1 MNGFTLVNTLLA
13 AKKKGLLMW
22 NVVAVSRGFHG
33 GKLREVLALKQLMTK
48 ISLWLCVFGCC
59 HTTLLSATQAQTR
72 PRLLEVNLPSGHESG
87 LPIHW
92 DSEYGLLLKS
102 SGSMIELDIADVRSH
117 RVTEEEFVPQS
128 LTSARSLLQ
137 AEMGSNF
144 ETATVGPYVLVAP
157 RGHVDRWR
165 ERFRV
170 LLAGYSRYF
179 ETRGWQL
186 RTPDF
191 PLCVIILPS
200 KADFDRYCQQQLGKS
215 MANLMGYYF
224 PKTNRCVLF
233 EVGGGTATTDWS
245 ETERTIVHEAV
256 HQLAYNTGIH
266 ERLAD
271 NPQWV
276 VEGLATMFEEPAVF
290 DSRSAS
296 RTVAGRLN
304 QQQLV
309 TLRRVLADPAAL
321 ESQLSSLVTSND
333 MFKRDAQ
340 MAYALSWGLTFYLAE
355 RMSGQ
360 YGNYTQ
366 RMARLGK
373 LRAYGAADRA
383 RDFSRAFEGDV
394 SMIANQMQRF
404 YQGL

>member
-1 MNGFTLVNTLLA
+1 MLRNTLLF
-13 AKKKGLLMW
+13 GLL
-22 NVVAVSRGFHG
+22 
-33 GKLREVLALKQLMTK
+33 LLPTE
-48 ISLWLCVFGCC
+48 
-59 HTTLLSATQAQTR
+59 TTYGQAR
-72 PRLLEVNLPSGHESG
+72 PKLLEVQLPSGQESG

-117 RVTEEEFVPQS
+117 RVMQEDFVPQS

-137 AEMGSNF
+137 AELGGNF
-144 ETATVGPYVLVAP
+144 ETATVGPYVLAAP
-157 RGHVDRWR
+157 RGNVERWR

-191 PLCVIILPS
+191 PLCVLILPS
-200 KADFDRYCQQQLGKS
+200 KADFERYCQQQLGKS
-215 MANLMGYYF
+215 MPNLMGYYF

-233 EVGGGTATTDWS
+233 EVGGGTASTDWS

-290 DSRSAS
+290 DSRSAT
-296 RTVAGRLN
+296 RTVAGRIN

-309 TLRRVLADPAAL
+309 TLRRLTEDPAAL
-321 ESQLSSLVTSND
+321 ERQLNALITSND
-333 MFKRDAQ
+333 MFKRDPQ
-340 MAYALSWGLTFYLAE
+340 TAYALSWGLTFYLAE
-355 RMSGQ
+355 RMSSQ

-373 LRAYGAADRA
+373 LKTYGTADRA
-383 RDFSRAFEGDV
+383 RDFARAFEGDT
-394 SMIANQMQRF
+394 SMITTQLQRF

>member
-1 MNGFTLVNTLLA
+1 
-13 AKKKGLLMW
+13 
-22 NVVAVSRGFHG
+22 
-33 GKLREVLALKQLMTK
+33 MTK
-48 ISLWLCVFGCC
+48 IALWLCVFSCC
-59 HTTLLSATQAQTR
+59 HTVLISATQAQTK
-72 PRLLEVNLPSGHESG
+72 PRLLEVHLPNGHESG

-92 DSEYGLLLKS
+92 DSDYGLLLKS

-117 RVTEEEFVPQS
+117 RVIEEEFVPQS

-137 AEMGSNF
+137 AEMGGNF

-157 RGHVDRWR
+157 RGHVERWR

-179 ETRGWQL
+179 ETRGWRL

-290 DSRSAS
+290 DSRAAS
-296 RTVAGRLN
+296 KSVAGRVN

-321 ESQLSSLVTSND
+321 ESQLQSLVTSND

-383 RDFSRAFEGDV
+383 RDFARAFEGDV

-404 YQGL
+404 YQGF

>member
-1 MNGFTLVNTLLA
+1 MFKNAQLFCCLSCCLLV
-13 AKKKGLLMW
+13 GL
-22 NVVAVSRGFHG
+22 RG
-33 GKLREVLALKQLMTK
+33 A
-48 ISLWLCVFGCC
+48 S
-59 HTTLLSATQAQTR
+59 AQTK
-72 PRLLEVNLPSGHESG
+72 PKLLEVHLPNGQESG

-92 DSEYGLLLKS
+92 DKEYGLLLKS
-102 SGSMIELDIADVRSH
+102 SGSMIELDIANVRSH
-117 RVTEEEFVPQS
+117 RIMEEEFVPQS

-137 AEMGSNF
+137 AEMGNNF
-144 ETATVGPYVLVAP
+144 ETATVGPYVLAAP
-157 RGHVDRWR
+157 RGNVDRWR

-186 RTPDF
+186 RAPDF
-191 PLCVIILPS
+191 PLCVLILPS

-215 MANLMGYYF
+215 MPNLMGYYF

-233 EVGGGTATTDWS
+233 EVGGGTASTDWS

-296 RTVAGRLN
+296 RTVAGRVN
-304 QQQLV
+304 HTQLGG
-309 TLRRVLADPAAL
+309 LRRVLADTATL
-321 ESQLSSLVTSND
+321 ESQLTALVTSND
-333 MFKRDAQ
+333 MFKRDPER
-340 MAYALSWGLTFYLAE
+340 AYALSWGLTFYLAE
-355 RMSGQ
+355 RMSSQ

-373 LRAYGAADRA
+373 LRSYGAADRA
-383 RDFSRAFEGDV
+383 RDFSRAFEGDL
-394 SMIANQMQRF
+394 SMIATQMQRF
-404 YQGL
+404 YKGSDRK

>member
-1 MNGFTLVNTLLA
+1 MQKNTLL
-13 AKKKGLLMW
+13 
-22 NVVAVSRGFHG
+22 
-33 GKLREVLALKQLMTK
+33 
-48 ISLWLCVFGCC
+48 LWLLVIS
-59 HTTLLSATQAQTR
+59 TSTLAHSVHAQGR
-72 PRLLEVNLPSGHESG
+72 PKLLEVQLPGGQESG

-92 DSEYGLLLKS
+92 DKEYGLLLKS

-117 RVTEEEFVPQS
+117 RVVQEEFVPQS

-144 ETATVGPYVLVAP
+144 ETATVGPYVLAAP
-157 RGHVDRWR
+157 RGNVEHWR

-191 PLCVIILPS
+191 PLCVLILPS
-200 KADFDRYCQQQLGKS
+200 KADFERYCQQQLGKS
-215 MANLMGYYF
+215 MPNLMGYYF

-256 HQLAYNTGIH
+256 HQLAYNTGVH

-290 DSRSAS
+290 DTRSAS
-296 RTVAGRLN
+296 RTVSSRVN
-304 QQQLV
+304 QQQLN
-309 TLRRVLADPAAL
+309 TLRRLLDDPAVL
-321 ESQLSSLVTSND
+321 ESQLQVLVTTNEL
-333 MFKRDAQ
+333 FKRDPQ
-340 MAYALSWGLTFYLAE
+340 TAYALAWGLTFYLAE

-360 YGNYTQ
+360 YGSYSQ
-366 RMARLGK
+366 RLARLGK

-383 RDFSRAFEGDV
+383 RDFSRAFEGDIN
-394 SMIANQMQRF
+394 MIATQMQRF

>member
-1 MNGFTLVNTLLA
+1 MPIHRLIACMFLGLLA
-13 AKKKGLLMW
+13 LTSNLFGQ
-22 NVVAVSRGFHG
+22 
-33 GKLREVLALKQLMTK
+33 GK
-48 ISLWLCVFGCC
+48 
-59 HTTLLSATQAQTR
+59 
-72 PRLLEVNLPSGHESG
+72 PRLLEVQLPSGHESG

-92 DSEYGLLLKS
+92 DSEYGLLLKP
-102 SGSMIELDIADVRSH
+102 SGSMMELDIATVRSH
-117 RVTEEEFVPQS
+117 RILNEEFVPQS

-137 AEMGSNF
+137 AEMGGNF
-144 ETATVGPYVLVAP
+144 ETATVGPYVLAAP
-157 RGHVDRWR
+157 RGNVERWR

-191 PLCVIILPS
+191 PLCVLILPS

-215 MANLMGYYF
+215 MPNLMGYYF

-233 EVGGGTATTDWS
+233 EVGGGTQSTDWS

-276 VEGLATMFEEPAVF
+276 VEGLATMFEEPGLF
-290 DSRSAS
+290 DNRTAT
-296 RTVAGRLN
+296 RTVAGRAN
-304 QQQLV
+304 QQQLA
-309 TLRRVLADPAAL
+309 TLRRILSEPAVL
-321 ESQLSSLVTSND
+321 ESQLNALVASNEL
-333 MFKRDAQ
+333 FKRDAQ
-340 MAYALSWGLTFYLAE
+340 SAYALSWGLTFYLAE
-355 RMSGQ
+355 RMSSQYGQ
-360 YGNYTQ
+360 YSQ

-373 LRAYGAADRA
+373 LRTYGAADRA
-383 RDFSRAFEGDV
+383 RDFSRAFEGDI
-394 SMIANQMQRF
+394 SMIATQMQRF

>member
-1 MNGFTLVNTLLA
+1 MPKNTLWIFLV
-13 AKKKGLLMW
+13 GLCLF
-22 NVVAVSRGFHG
+22 ALPGT
-33 GKLREVLALKQLMTK
+33 LR
-48 ISLWLCVFGCC
+48 
-59 HTTLLSATQAQTR
+59 AQGR
-72 PRLLEVNLPSGHESG
+72 PRLLEVQMPEGQESG

-92 DSEYGLLLKS
+92 DKEYGLLLKS
-102 SGSMIELDIADVRSH
+102 SGSMIELDTAKVRSH
-117 RVTEEEFVPQS
+117 RVVEEEFVPQS
-128 LTSARSLLQ
+128 LTSARSMLQ

-144 ETATVGPYVLVAP
+144 ETATVGPYVLAAP
-157 RGHVDRWR
+157 RGNVDRWR

-170 LLAGYSRYF
+170 LLSGYSRYF

-191 PLCVIILPS
+191 PLCVLILPS
-200 KADFDRYCQQQLGKS
+200 KADFERYCQQQLGKS
-215 MANLMGYYF
+215 MPNLMGYYF

-233 EVGGGTATTDWS
+233 EVGGGTASTDWS

-256 HQLAYNTGIH
+256 HQLAYNTGVH

-271 NPQWV
+271 NPQWI
-276 VEGLATMFEEPAVF
+276 VEGLATMFEERAVF

-296 RTVAGRLN
+296 RTIAGRIN

-309 TLRRVLADPAAL
+309 TLQRLIADPATL
-321 ESQLSSLVTSND
+321 EVQLHSLITSND
-333 MFKRDAQ
+333 MFKRDPQ
-340 MAYALSWGLTFYLAE
+340 TAYALAWGLTFYLAE

-373 LRAYGAADRA
+373 LRTYAAAERS
-383 RDFSRAFEGDV
+383 RDFSRAFEGDI
-394 SMIANQMQRF
+394 SMIATQMQRF

>member
-1 MNGFTLVNTLLA
+1 MHKNTLP
-13 AKKKGLLMW
+13 
-22 NVVAVSRGFHG
+22 
-33 GKLREVLALKQLMTK
+33 
-48 ISLWLCVFGCC
+48 LWLVLVG
-59 HTTLLSATQAQTR
+59 LSSLTQSVHAQGR
-72 PRLLEVNLPSGHESG
+72 PKLLEVQLPSGQESG

-92 DSEYGLLLKS
+92 DREYGLLLKS

-117 RVTEEEFVPQS
+117 RVVQEEFVPQS

-137 AEMGSNF
+137 AEMGGNF
-144 ETATVGPYVLVAP
+144 ETATVGPYVLAAP
-157 RGHVDRWR
+157 RGNVDRWR

-191 PLCVIILPS
+191 PLCVLILPS
-200 KADFDRYCQQQLGKS
+200 KADFERYCQQQLGKS
-215 MANLMGYYF
+215 MPNLMGYYF

-256 HQLAYNTGIH
+256 HQLAYNTGVH

-290 DSRSAS
+290 DTRSAS
-296 RTVAGRLN
+296 RTVAGRVN

-309 TLRRVLADPAAL
+309 TLRRLLEDPAML
-321 ESQLSSLVTSND
+321 ESQLNTLVTSNE
-333 MFKRDAQ
+333 MFKRDPQ
-340 MAYALSWGLTFYLAE
+340 TAYALAWGLTFYLAE
-355 RMSGQ
+355 RMSSQ
-360 YGNYTQ
+360 YGAYSQ
-366 RMARLGK
+366 RLARLGK
-373 LRAYGAADRA
+373 LRGYGAADRA
-383 RDFSRAFEGDV
+383 RDFSRAFEGDT
-394 SMIANQMQRF
+394 SMIATQLQRF